1 MSSKKVVKKVDTSK
15 IKVASWI
22 KPDRLIWVEIMDE
35 SMTFVVKYI
44 PAIVADVDLAEK
56 IVKLKYEGKEKGPEE
71 CYADRVLER
80 SEHPQELEDL
90 VSHERNPAGELIRLG
105 GHRSPQRRRAAQVSG
120 ESLQQR

>member
-35 SMTFVVKYI
+35 TMSYVIKYI
-44 PAIVADVDLAEK
+44 PAIVAEVDLAEK
-56 IVKLKYEGKEKGPEE
+56 IVRLKYEGKEKGPED

-80 SEHPQELEDL
+80 SEQPQDLEDL
-90 VSHERNPAGELIRLG
+90 VSPSVTSTDCLIFLG
-105 GHRSPQRRRAAQVSG
+105 RH
-120 ESLQQR
+120 